1 LITDVTVQKAPRVFI
16 SYAWEDDAYKYWIER
31 LAAALERDGINVRY
45 DKYCG
50 LSQPLPSFMNSELRQ
65 ADRVL
70 VVGSPQYRIKV
81 HNTEDQR
88 TITGVGWESMLLT
101 SQLFQG
107 HHQKVIVAVGRGVR
121 TEALPDHLVTLP
133 TFNLADPDD
142 RRDYDR
148 LVANLREVQPDGGS
162 AEHGNTT
169 SSNTLPLWERQT
181 QFRFACT
188 LHDYIHSRWPDKG
201 SSAIYPSWREFA
213 EHFVTIPQGIE
224 DRVQALDSNH
234 ATLFI
239 GATGTGKSVTAAAIA
254 YRWSRLS
261 GRLAFWLDC
270 NEFQS
275 ASDSDFRSDVTA
287 ILEAAGAN
295 LLVLDNAHNAP
306 SFARWVLMQ
315 FQKYEF
321 PGHRLLILSR
331 PLSVH
336 TAATEASFDSMNEG
350 CTVSFESTPELLE
363 SVADRL
369 TNRAGLAHPAWEA
382 HQFKRWHQDFGG
394 DVVAFASA
402 LIQTK
407 NGEPKA
413 SSVTCYLRS
422 TYVDRLRRLGGLP
435 ALTRLASASMI
446 ELALNDASLGEQGIV
461 AAEALLGDGLLRTTD
476 SVGYRCWEFGH
487 AGLARLIANILAM
500 DKGVNLERLYSDGL
514 ADAVHDSPRLLGQV
528 LARLYSRSDALPI
541 LEGFLDRLQNDNSV
555 ISSFMID
562 QPIAALAARR
572 NFPDLFHWEQAFSDK
587 NTQAAILASLVK
599 FPLHEIA
606 SFMSK
611 IRKELRLAENLWLD
625 ALLAT
630 DGFYDSLET
639 YPPDGVAE
647 FLKLCDESKPVLTL
661 ELTERLLASERFKQV
676 SRQAYPHH
684 VGRLAIFIEKKK
696 PGAAHTYLSEVVRSE
711 AFFCKITQ
719 TQPDAVTTFLKLAEK
734 YVSNDANRILKK
746 LVEDEQFFSL
756 LIEAPPNLT
765 AVFLKFTVERDP
777 VNGGRLVQLILRNPV
792 FASLLASSRSEELEQ
807 FLAFADK
814 HERGLTAELVR
825 SLLHRPEFADS
836 REHFPSFLTPVAA
849 QIAFR
854 AAPSLALSLVDAMLS
869 NEEFHQLLRSSKP
882 VDIKRALLALEK
894 LGQERIRVATALLV
908 HSREFKVGLSQS
920 DPEQIAALLK
930 LVSSYEAE
938 AAAQLTT
945 ELLGT
950 ESFIIRSAS
959 SQPLHVAS
967 IVRFA
972 SRTSTEALANFIAE
986 WWKQFS
992 AKHVSPDGK
1001 VMAGCGPML
1010 RVANEFIPSVAE
1022 EMVDWLRSQS
1032 DHFITE
1038 IEDVPREIK
1047 QGLVNSLAEC
1057 GKVLSSPQMRALKKA
1072 I

>member
-1 LITDVTVQKAPRVFI
+1 VITDVKERKTPRVFI
-16 SYAWEDDAYKYWIER
+16 SYAWEDDAYKHWIER
-31 LAAALERDGINVRY
+31 LAATLERDGINVRY
-45 DKYCG
+45 DKYCE

-65 ADRVL
+65 ADHVL

-81 HNTEDQR
+81 HDTEDQK

-107 HHQKVIVAVGRGVR
+107 NRQKVIVAVGRGAR
-121 TEALPDHLVTLP
+121 HEALPDYLVTLP
-133 TFNLADPDD
+133 TLNLADPDD
-142 RRDYDR
+142 RRDYDK
-148 LVANLREVQPDGGS
+148 LVAHLRGLQMDVGS
-162 AEHGNTT
+162 VEHANTIR
-169 SSNTLPLWERQT
+169 SNVLPLWERQT

-188 LHDYIHSRWPDKG
+188 LHDYIHSRWPDNG
-201 SSAIYPSWREFA
+201 SSAIYPSWREFT
-213 EHFVTIPQGIE
+213 EHFVSIPQGIE
-224 DRVQALDSNH
+224 KRIQALDSNRV
-234 ATLFI
+234 ALFI
-239 GATGTGKSVTAAAIA
+239 GAMGTGKSVTAATIA

-261 GRLAFWLDC
+261 GRLGFWLDC
-270 NEFQS
+270 SDFQS
-275 ASDSDFRSDVTA
+275 VFDSDFRGEVTA
-287 ILEAAGAN
+287 ILGAAGAN
-295 LLVLDNAHNAP
+295 LLILDNAHNAP
-306 SFARWVLMQ
+306 SFARWALMQ

-321 PGHRLLILSR
+321 SGHRLLILSR
-331 PLSVH
+331 PLSAH
-336 TAATEASFDSMNEG
+336 AATTEASFDSMSEG
-350 CTVSFESTPELLE
+350 CTVNFDSTPELLVC
-363 SVADRL
+363 VADRL
-369 TNRAGLAHPAWEA
+369 TNRAGLAHPAWET

-413 SSVTCYLRS
+413 SSVMGYLRS

-446 ELALNDASLGEQGIV
+446 ELALNDASLGEQGIA
-461 AAEALLGDGLLRTTD
+461 AAEVLLGEGLLRTTERI
-476 SVGYRCWEFGH
+476 GYRCWEFEN

-500 DKGVNLERLYSDGL
+500 DKGVSLERLYGDGL
-514 ADAVHDSPRLLGQV
+514 AGAVHDSPRLLGQT
-528 LARLYSRSDALPI
+528 LARLYSRSDAQSI

-587 NTQAAILASLVK
+587 NTRAAILASLVK
-599 FPLHEIA
+599 FTLQEIA

-611 IRKELRLAENLWLD
+611 IRKELHLAENLWLD

-630 DGFYDSLET
+630 DGFYDSLEANS
-639 YPPDGVAE
+639 PDEVAE
-647 FLKLCDESKPVLTL
+647 FLKLCDESKPALTL

-734 YVSNDANRILKK
+734 YVGNDASRILKQ
-746 LVEDEQFFSL
+746 LVEDDQFFSL

-765 AVFLKFTVERDP
+765 AVFLKFAVERDP

-792 FASLLASSRSEELEQ
+792 FASLLASSRPEELGQ

-825 SLLHRPEFADS
+825 SLLHRPEFTDS
-836 REHFPSFLTPVAA
+836 REHLPSFLTPVTA

-854 AAPSLALSLVDAMLS
+854 ADPSLTLSLVDAMLPR
-869 NEEFHQLLRSSKP
+869 EEFHQLLCSSKP
-882 VDIKRALLALEK
+882 VDIKRALLAFEK
-894 LGQERIRVATALLV
+894 LGQEHIHVAATLMVRSRVFETM
-908 HSREFKVGLSQS
+908 LSQS
-920 DPEQIAALLK
+920 EPEEIAALLK

-938 AAAQLTT
+938 ATSQLTT
-945 ELLGT
+945 KLLGT

-986 WWKQFS
+986 WWRQFS

-1022 EMVDWLRSQS
+1022 GMVDWLCSQGN
-1032 DHFITE
+1032 HFIEE
-1038 IEDVPREIK
+1038 IDDVPSEIRR
-1047 QGLVNSLAEC
+1047 GLANALVEC
-1057 GKVLSSPQMRALKKA
+1057 DKTLSSAQMQALKKT